1 MGRAEEHLRE
11 RCTNGSAVR
20 PSVAAKSQSRVWE
33 CLAPPREPPQKRPKF
48 KRKSG
53 RRDFPAGRI
62 THTCLIWAK
71 WFEGLPPVPAC
82 GSGVQLCAFYSIA
95 DILFYRHHV
104 NANND
109 RDPRSAADHD
119 DHIAVVVEG
128 GARSRPTVAVRGVER
143 PHAR

>member
-1 MGRAEEHLRE
+1 IGRAEEHRRE

-33 CLAPPREPPQKRPKF
+33 YLAPPREPPRKRPKF
-48 KRKSG
+48 TRKKRPA
-53 RRDFPAGRI
+53 RFPAGRI
-62 THTCLIWAK
+62 THTCLIWGK
-71 WFEGLPPVPAC
+71 WIESLPPMPAY
-82 GSGVQLCAFYSIA
+82 GSGVQLCAFYSAA
-95 DILFYRHHV
+95 DIPFYRHHV

-109 RDPRSAADHD
+109 RDPRGAADHD

>member
-20 PSVAAKSQSRVWE
+20 PSVALKSQSRVWE
-33 CLAPPREPPQKRPKF
+33 CLAPPREPPRKRPKF
-48 KRKSG
+48 TRKSG
-53 RRDFPAGRI
+53 RRDFPPAGSLI
-62 THTCLIWAK
+62 LALIWGK
-71 WFEGLPPVPAC
+71 WFEGLPPMPAY
-82 GSGVQLCAFYSIA
+82 GSGVQLCAFYSAA
-95 DILFYRHHV
+95 DIPFYRHHV

-109 RDPRSAADHD
+109 RDPRGATDHD